1 MKQIRVTSFLFSILL
16 QCVIRIWLFCE
27 RAVNWIDNLGLPL
40 RDKFIEI
47 EEDRIH
53 CNFINFGTKTKAI
66 DRKMQVANILR
77 DLISRCNLNM

>member
-1 MKQIRVTSFLFSILL
+1 MKQIRVTSFLLSIFL

-27 RAVNWIDNLGLPL
+27 RAVNWIDTLGLPL

-53 CNFINFGTKTKAI
+53 CNFANFGRKTTAI
-66 DRKMQVANILR
+66 DPENRSQKL
-77 DLISRCNLNM
+77 C